1 MTTDPAPRSSAEPA
15 LLEVR
20 AGEPERWREGDAEA
34 IRQALAIPITPAAL
48 WAIEEEMAGL
58 ERHYPAGIAVAIRHL
73 DAIALLD
80 QQALGSGAE
89 PPLAV
94 EPVVR
99 KVTRKGAAGPVSD
112 PLPKKKLDVI
122 EYATEL
128 LLEEVSTEYALPPA
142 PEPVA
147 LPPAQQRSRHL
158 RALLLI
164 FPRLQVWRVDGGN
177 PFEGA
182 LRRG

>member
-1 MTTDPAPRSSAEPA
+1 M
-15 LLEVR
+15 LR
-20 AGEPERWREGDAEA
+20 AG
-34 IRQALAIPITPAAL
+34 
-48 WAIEEEMAGL
+48 
-58 ERHYPAGIAVAIRHL
+58 
-73 DAIALLD
+73 
-80 QQALGSGAE
+80 E

-142 PEPVA
+142 PDPMA

-164 FPRLQVWRVDGGN
+164 FPRLQLWRADGGN
-177 PFEGA
+177 PFEGTPMRSIRCTSPA
-182 LRRG
+182 ICWRRLCVTTG